1 MNMNDTGPLQTEQ
14 LDLEFGERRPAYGKR
29 VYVYFS
35 LIVVLVLAVFIVK
48 ARWQDHLPVSSIIV
62 EGNTV
67 LPKEEIVRLMKLTPR
82 VPMYALDLTQI
93 RMNIRSNTF
102 VKDVVVQRDAPSQL
116 RVMIE
121 ERVPAALLVAN
132 ELFYIDDE
140 GVVLPYI
147 NSAETYD
154 IPVISGIDSSAHVKA
169 GQRITKKDLQEA
181 LEIIAAAKVTNQEIF
196 HSISEVRLRK
206 GHDIVLYSFESG
218 FPIIFGRGDV
228 VNKIVKLDAFWQQY
242 FHTIGAEGINYIDV
256 RYDDQV
262 VVSRKAS

>member
-1 MNMNDTGPLQTEQ
+1 MNGTESMQTEQ
-14 LDLEFGERRPAYGKR
+14 LDLEFDKRRPTYGKR
-29 VYVYFS
+29 VYVYFGM
-35 LIVVLVLAVFIVK
+35 IVLFVLTLMIVK
-48 ARWQDHLPVSSIIV
+48 AKWQDHLPVSSVVV

-67 LPKEEIVRLMKLTPR
+67 LPREEIIRLMKLTPHT
-82 VPMYALDLTQI
+82 PMYAVDLTQI

-102 VKDVVVQRDAPSQL
+102 VKDAVVQRDAPSRL
-116 RVMIE
+116 RVVVE
-121 ERVPAALLVAN
+121 ERVPAALLAAR
-132 ELFYIDDE
+132 ELYYIDDD
-140 GVVLPYI
+140 GVVLPYL

-154 IPVISGIDSSAHVKA
+154 IPVISGIDSSAYVKP
-169 GQRITKKDLQEA
+169 GQQLTKKDLREA
-181 LEIIAAAKVTNQEIF
+181 LDIIAAAKVTNESLF
-196 HSISEVRLRK
+196 HSISEVRLRN

-242 FHTIGAEGINYIDV
+242 FHTLGADGINYIDV